1 MLQVGDL
8 KSRMEVNN
16 QIDEK
21 IKVMEVFQDKFRQ
34 FETVLQVCI
43 CHRNVVF
50 CGTLQ

>member
-16 QIDEK
+16 QIDAK
-21 IKVMEVFQDKFRQ
+21 IKEMEVFQDKFRQ

-43 CHRNVVF
+43 F
-50 CGTLQ
+50 TE